1 MIPKRVTLKNFL
13 SFGDEEQ
20 VIDFTEN
27 EALWVLTGP
36 NGIGK
41 SAVFDAITYCLFAE
55 HRGGASHAK
64 SLIRHG
70 ANALR
75 VSFEFAF
82 DGADHRITRTRGSNT
97 TQKVETWKEEAWHPV
112 AGVNQVKELD
122 AWVTNTLGLA
132 YEAFTKS
139 VLLRQGESDAI
150 ILAGGKERLEMLK
163 KIIDVA
169 RFESLAARIADAAK
183 EHQGKLK
190 LLTTRRGTAVG
201 VKPEEVEAAQTALQ
215 FAEADR
221 DAAQAA
227 VQAAA
232 KTVDQAKLFAKLDA
246 DRKELDAKLADADER
261 AKHKD
266 AIKTEH
272 ARFVTLS
279 AAVPLLKKVAAAR
292 SRHAAAEQ
300 KHADDS
306 AALVKLNDDFAAS
319 TAALETAKQKA
330 VTHQAAK
337 DEHGREAKRLE
348 EEVTREAKFLATA
361 EQVGVLKAELAQFPA
376 DLDAKLTAASV
387 ALRKAEDAVNA
398 ATGAKGEADS
408 RVKAIK
414 KQQEEFETVGAT
426 CSKCRQP
433 VKPEFAAEEK
443 AKLKRDAAEARK
455 QLEAAELALTTAKH
469 EKSSALEEEKS
480 LAEDALARDKA
491 ADKLAIHEQTLAG
504 IGLHSDPAKLKSEL
518 DAKRAA
524 VKDHEKN
531 SASEAALMTA
541 AAEDGNRLDA
551 AIKKQ
556 TKERDEV
563 SLRVQTLVGELAGA
577 RTERDTL
584 LDQLAPEWHGTVD
597 LDELSKEHAELERSG
612 IAKRFAALQ
621 SDSELQIQWRAL
633 RDSILA
639 ELQKLPSTSV
649 KDAEAAHGAATS
661 RAAAA
666 GAARDEAKTALDQL
680 RNAVAEFQ
688 KLLAEVA
695 AAELLSERHRKLNA
709 WLGKDGL
716 LRELVRDAEREI
728 VQHAQDTLRT
738 LSSGDLEIELQA
750 PSDGKD
756 EALVLVVRRAGD
768 PEPIPVRFL
777 SGSQKFRVA
786 VAIAVAIGKFAAGP
800 AAAKPLESVI
810 IDEGF
815 GSLDKDGLSAMRD
828 ELENLKNSQSLKR
841 VILVSHQEEFTK
853 SFPIGY
859 VLSQGEN
866 GTVATRFRQDG

>member
-27 EALWVLTGP
+27 ESLWVLTGP

-82 DGADHRITRTRGSNT
+82 DGADYRITRTRGANT
-97 TQKVETWKEEAWHPV
+97 TQKVEKWKDEAWHPV

-122 AWVTNTLGLA
+122 KWVTDTLGLA

-169 RFESLAARIADAAK
+169 RFESLATRIADATK

-190 LLTTRRGTAVG
+190 LLTTQRGTTVE
-201 VKPEEVEAAQTALQ
+201 VTPEEVDAAQAALQ
-215 FAEADR
+215 SAEADR
-221 DAAQAA
+221 DTAQAA

-232 KTVDQAKLFAKLDA
+232 KAVDQAKQFAKFES
-246 DRKELDAKLADADER
+246 DRKDLDAKLADADER
-261 AKHKD
+261 AKQKD
-266 AIKTEH
+266 AIKSDH
-272 ARFVTLS
+272 ARFVTLN
-279 AAVPLLKKVAAAR
+279 AVVPLLRKVTAAR
-292 SRHAAAEQ
+292 TRHADADR
-300 KHADDS
+300 KHAADS
-306 AALVKLNDDFAAS
+306 AALAKLNDELNVNGL
-319 TAALETAKQKA
+319 ALEAATQKA
-330 VTHQAAK
+330 NTHADAV
-337 DEHGREAKRLE
+337 EHHGREVKRLHDE
-348 EEVTREAKFLATA
+348 CDRDSKFLRTA
-361 EQVGVLKAELAQFPA
+361 EQVGVLKAELAQFPP
-376 DLDAKLTAASV
+376 DLDVKLVAART
-387 ALRKAEDAVNA
+387 ALRQGEDTVNS

-408 RVKAIK
+408 RDKTIK
-414 KQQEEFETVGAT
+414 KQMEDFETVGAT

-443 AKLKRDAAEARK
+443 AKLKREAAEARK
-455 QLEAAELALTTAKH
+455 RLEAAELALATAKH
-469 EKSSALEEEKS
+469 EKLAASEEAKS
-480 LAEDALARDKA
+480 LSEEAAARDKA
-491 ADKLAIHEQTLAG
+491 AAALAIHNKTLTD
-504 IGLHSDPAKLKSEL
+504 IGLQPDAEKLKSEL
-518 DAKRAA
+518 DAKRTEA
-524 VKDHEKN
+524 KTHEEK
-531 SASEAALMTA
+531 SVADAKLFKA
-541 AAEDGNRLDA
+541 AADEMNRLDS

-556 TKERDEV
+556 TKDRDDL
-563 SLRVQTLVGELAGA
+563 SLRVQSLIGELGKAE
-577 RTERDTL
+577 TERDTL

-597 LDELSKEHAELERSG
+597 LDGLSKEQAELLRSD
-612 IAKRFAALQ
+612 IANRFAALQ
-621 SDSELQIQWRAL
+621 SDSESQIQWRAL
-633 RDSILA
+633 RESILA
-639 ELQKLPSTSV
+639 ELQKLPSTTV
-649 KDAEAAHGAATS
+649 KDAETAHDEATT
-661 RAAAA
+661 RVTTANK
-666 GAARDEAKTALDQL
+666 ARDEAKTALVQL
-680 RNAVAEFQ
+680 QNAVAAFQ
-688 KLLAEVA
+688 QLLADIA

-738 LSSGDLEIELQA
+738 LSGGDLEIELQEA
-750 PSDGKD
+750 SDGKD
-756 EALVLVVRRAGD
+756 EALMLVVRRAGD
-768 PEPIPVRFL
+768 PEPIPVKFL

-815 GSLDKDGLSAMRD
+815 GSLDKDGLAAMRD
-828 ELENLKNSQSLKR
+828 ELENLKNAQSLQR

-853 SFPIGY
+853 SFPTGY
-859 VLSQGEN
+859 RLSPGDN